1 MDPKEQIGKF
11 REVYN
16 SLREE
21 IGKVIVGQDAIGL
34 SMRFLPMAM
43 CFLRAFL
50 D

>member
-21 IGKVIVGQDAIGL
+21 IGKVIVGQDAFVLQLGMGFKIRL
-34 SMRFLPMAM
+34 QFIRE
-43 CFLRAFL
+43 R
-50 D
+50 